1 MAALEMTSA
10 HPLPNEH
17 RSALRWLLL
26 YVGLFAVLMTLAS
39 KKFDRYMLPAQMLLD
54 PLAGVVRMTPKG
66 VEKRNYIILGPPPQV
81 GRPIGLITT
90 K

>member
-1 MAALEMTSA
+1 MV
-10 HPLPNEH
+10 
-17 RSALRWLLL
+17 
-26 YVGLFAVLMTLAS
+26 VGLIGADLIC
-39 KKFDRYMLPAQMLLD
+39 LD